1 MLKTITLYST
11 IDNSFGAILTGTEE
25 ELGTYLSI
33 PHIDGA
39 YDNKI
44 YKYDPRNN
52 TAILREV
59 SLVDK
64 PLLHELRNKR
74 DELLEGYR
82 WTIMPDSPLANNDE
96 WLVYLQALQALLKG
110 VTAETT
116 DQVVWPEKPQ
126 YIYA

>member
-11 IDNSFGAILTGTEE
+11 VDNSFGAILTGTEE
-25 ELGTYLSI
+25 ELDTYLSI

-44 YKYDPRNN
+44 YKYDPRSN
-52 TAILREV
+52 AAELRDAY
-59 SLVDK
+59 LVEK
-64 PLLHELRNKR
+64 PLLHELRNQR
-74 DELLEGYR
+74 DELLEGCR
-82 WTIMPDSPLANNDE
+82 WTIMPDSPLSNKEE
-96 WLVYLQALQALLKG
+96 WLVYLQTLQALLKD

>member
-11 IDNSFGAILTGTEE
+11 VDNSFGAIITGTEE
-25 ELGTYLSI
+25 ELEIYLSF
-33 PHIDGA
+33 PHIEGA

-44 YKYDPRNN
+44 YKYDHINN
-52 TAILREV
+52 IAVLRE
-59 SLVDK
+59 SPLIEK
-64 PLLHELRNKR
+64 PLLHELRNQR

-96 WLVYLQALQALLKG
+96 WLVYLQALQALLKD